1 MTSSANT
8 AVSTSRPRKM
18 HGASALTSESAISVR
33 TRPSSIGGSAFSA
46 PRRNG
51 SRRRIGSIS
60 EDGSRRLDS
69 IQFESVRFSLA
80 RLRGLPEKGIIQPLR
95 EKRSEKRR
103 GANRRALYF
112 LTLPSESL

>member
-1 MTSSANT
+1 MQ
-8 AVSTSRPRKM
+8 
-18 HGASALTSESAISVR
+18 GASALVSESAIPVR
-33 TRPSSIGGSAFSA
+33 KRPSSTGGSDFST

-51 SRRRIGSIS
+51 SRRRIGSTS
-60 EDGSRRLDS
+60 ENGSRRLDS

-95 EKRSEKRR
+95 EKRSQKRR

-112 LTLPSESL
+112 LSLASESL